1 MSHTGKKT
9 PRTGKKKTRIAVI
22 HLVISV
28 FLWALAIGLPWISY
42 ESLAAGYFAA
52 MLGSWALYHA
62 IGVKVN
68 PLYTGW
74 LVALMVV
81 GYAFDSDIY
90 WRYLFFGLNAVGTAA
105 PLLAQKAPNLSP
117 SSASSDAQY
126 LP

>member
-1 MSHTGKKT
+1 MSRTGKKN
-9 PRTGKKKTRIAVI
+9 PRTGKKKTRTAVI
-22 HLVISV
+22 HLVISL

-62 IGVKVN
+62 IGLKVN

-81 GYAFDSDIY
+81 GYSLDSDIY
-90 WRYLFFGLNAVGTAA
+90 WRYLFFGLNVVGVAA
-105 PLLAQKAPNLSP
+105 KLSAEKAPNSSP
-117 SSASSDAQY
+117 SASSSDDRY